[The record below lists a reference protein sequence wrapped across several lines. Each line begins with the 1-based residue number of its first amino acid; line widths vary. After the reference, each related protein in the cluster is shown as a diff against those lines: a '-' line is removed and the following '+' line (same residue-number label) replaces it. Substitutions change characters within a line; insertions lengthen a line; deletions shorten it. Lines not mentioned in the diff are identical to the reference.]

1 MRCKYDNMSEDG
13 PVEDPQRPRGP
24 DPKPV
29 TPPFYHG
36 AHKGS
41 EAETWLFQLDN
52 YFRLLAQRYP
62 EQLADDYK
70 ISYAVSLLRDTA
82 AQWWMLRT
90 KANSGEQAIHS
101 FEGFKA
107 ALTKKFV
114 PVNAKEQAREE
125 LAYLTQTGAL
135 EVYVEQFENL
145 SLQIDDLSAAEG
157 MDKFCRGLKPEH
169 QIWVKTYGVST
180 LEEAVNLAH
189 KVSAFSSA
197 SQTMTPPP
205 YRAPIDAMDID
216 VMHMNALTGRSP
228 KDKRELY
235 HEHVQELVS
244 FPPKHDRPLT
254 PGPQRP
260 QRDYQSQ
267 GRQGNYPSPG
277 RQDTYPSQPRQ
288 GNYPSPGRQD
298 NYPSQRLDRFCSTN
312 DCKDEDEVSTSK
324 SATSPGTGNQSDH
337 LVSLASQHQD
347 PDQPEKLL
355 LFQGSISGI
364 KCTILVDGGATNNF
378 ISERYRKQAKL
389 ATVEIT
395 SPMSVAMGDGTTH
408 AVTRKIPGAHIQI
421 DDFKDT
427 IPLCE
432 TSLTSTF
439 DIVLGKPW
447 LIKHNPT
454 INWREDVISLTSHGR
469 WYELDAHRHRF
480 LLDTS
485 LTPPEGVEM
494 LSALQMRKCVRR
506 NDALLA
512 IVNPVAATEELHA
525 MGYEPVPGKLYPI
538 KSHLTPA
545 NHEKLEVLV
554 HENQDSQ
561 HVVYVGTTRLLSS
574 LLEE

>member
-1 MRCKYDNMSEDG
+1 MFAVGRASESSGGQQRQRGHWLQRSRLDREKNG
-13 PVEDPQRPRGP
+13 QLTELQQVHTPEIPRSQNTRFQGYQSATIRDPVRTVVPLLVNSHQLYSIDEINGTNPSPCEDP
-24 DPKPV
+24 
-29 TPPFYHG
+29 
-36 AHKGS
+36 
-41 EAETWLFQLDN
+41 
-52 YFRLLAQRYP
+52 
-62 EQLADDYK
+62 
-70 ISYAVSLLRDTA
+70 VS
-82 AQWWMLRT
+82 
-90 KANSGEQAIHS
+90 
-101 FEGFKA
+101 
-107 ALTKKFV
+107 
-114 PVNAKEQAREE
+114 
-125 LAYLTQTGAL
+125 
-135 EVYVEQFENL
+135 
-145 SLQIDDLSAAEG
+145 QIG
-157 MDKFCRGLKPEH
+157 
-169 QIWVKTYGVST
+169 
-180 LEEAVNLAH
+180 
-189 KVSAFSSA
+189 
-197 SQTMTPPP
+197 
-205 YRAPIDAMDID
+205 
-216 VMHMNALTGRSP
+216 
-228 KDKRELY
+228 
-235 HEHVQELVS
+235 
-244 FPPKHDRPLT
+244 
-254 PGPQRP
+254 
-260 QRDYQSQ
+260 
-267 GRQGNYPSPG
+267 
-277 RQDTYPSQPRQ
+277 
-288 GNYPSPGRQD
+288 
-298 NYPSQRLDRFCSTN
+298 LDRFCSTN

-378 ISERYRKQAKL
+378 ISERFRKQAKL

-421 DDFKDT
+421 DNFKDT

-447 LIKHNPT
+447 LRKHNPT

-506 NDALLA
+506 NDALVA
-512 IVNPVAATEELHA
+512 IVNPFAATEELHA
-525 MGYEPVPGKLYPI
+525 MGYEPVPGKLDPI

-554 HENQDSQ
+554 HEFAD
-561 HVVYVGTTRLLSS
+561 TRPDALPNGLPPERAVEHAIDEEPGSRPGSKAPYRMSPEDMENNASFPSS
-574 LLEE
+574 ILPQ

>member
-1 MRCKYDNMSEDG
+1 
-13 PVEDPQRPRGP
+13 
-24 DPKPV
+24 
-29 TPPFYHG
+29 
-36 AHKGS
+36 
-41 EAETWLFQLDN
+41 
-52 YFRLLAQRYP
+52 
-62 EQLADDYK
+62 
-70 ISYAVSLLRDTA
+70 
-82 AQWWMLRT
+82 
-90 KANSGEQAIHS
+90 
-101 FEGFKA
+101 
-107 ALTKKFV
+107 
-114 PVNAKEQAREE
+114 
-125 LAYLTQTGAL
+125 
-135 EVYVEQFENL
+135 
-145 SLQIDDLSAAEG
+145 
-157 MDKFCRGLKPEH
+157 
-169 QIWVKTYGVST
+169 
-180 LEEAVNLAH
+180 
-189 KVSAFSSA
+189 
-197 SQTMTPPP
+197 
-205 YRAPIDAMDID
+205 MDID

-244 FPPKHDRPLT
+244 FPPKHDGPLT

-267 GRQGNYPSPG
+267 GRQGIYPSPGRQDTYPSQPRQGNYPSPG

-324 SATSPGTGNQSDH
+324 SATSPGTGNQSEH
-337 LVSLASQHQD
+337 LLSLASQHQD

-378 ISERYRKQAKL
+378 ISERFRKQAKL

-447 LIKHNPT
+447 LRKHNPT
-454 INWREDVISLTSHGR
+454 INWREDVISWTSHGR

-525 MGYEPVPGKLYPI
+525 MGYEPVPGKLDPI

-554 HENQDSQ
+554 HEFAD
-561 HVVYVGTTRLLSS
+561 TRPDALPNGLPPERAVEHAID
-574 LLEE
+574 EEPGSRPGSKAPYRMSPEDMEKGL